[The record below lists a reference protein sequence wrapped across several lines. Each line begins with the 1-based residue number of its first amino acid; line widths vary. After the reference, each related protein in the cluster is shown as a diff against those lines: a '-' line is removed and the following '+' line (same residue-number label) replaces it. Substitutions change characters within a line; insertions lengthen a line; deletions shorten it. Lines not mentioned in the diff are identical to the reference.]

1 MCSRTCLAV
10 DSLFPVLIVLLLI
23 LLNGLFVAAEFAIV
37 GAPRA
42 AIDRLAAAGSRTAK
56 GVQRILRTPS
66 LQDRFIAT
74 AQLGIT
80 VASLGLGMYAEHRL
94 AEHFAP
100 LLEAA
105 GLGHVIAVHAVSSVI
120 AVALLT
126 YLHIVLGE
134 MIPKS
139 IALQHAERSALM
151 ICPPMRWI
159 QRIVF
164 PFVIVLNALGNGMLR
179 AIGVHRQI
187 SAKEQYYTAE
197 ELQLIVEESEERG
210 AIRGDAGR
218 MLLDLFEFGD
228 LTAAGVM
235 VPRVSVVGLPID
247 ASSDELRHILTES
260 PHTRYPVFEQDLD
273 HVLGMVHIKEV
284 LRVLLQRTSLS
295 AAPLRPLPVV
305 PETAPLDDVLGIM
318 RRETIQM
325 VVVID
330 EHGGT
335 AGTITLADLFEEVVG
350 EIEESASDVPD
361 IRREPDGR
369 LRVLGTVRLTEVG
382 EEFDLDLAHGDV
394 ESISGLVLML
404 LGRPPHAGDM
414 VDFGRLHIEVAAI
427 RGRGVGEALVSL
439 KSEA

>member
-1 MCSRTCLAV
+1 M
-10 DSLFPVLIVLLLI
+10 DSLVPVVIVFLLV

-42 AIDRLAAAGSRTAK
+42 AIDRLAATGSRTAK
-56 GVQRILRTPS
+56 GVQRILKTPR

-80 VASLGLGMYAEHRL
+80 VASLGLGMYGEHEIADNLAPILDRL
-94 AEHFAP
+94 
-100 LLEAA
+100 
-105 GLGHVIAVHAVSSVI
+105 GLGHWVAVHAVSSVI
-120 AVALLT
+120 AVAVLT

-134 MIPKS
+134 MVPKS
-139 IALQHAERSALM
+139 IALQYAERSALI
-151 ICPPMRWI
+151 ICPPMRWV

-164 PFVIVLNALGNGMLR
+164 PFVIVLNEIGNGMLR
-179 AIGVHRQI
+179 LIGVHRQV
-187 SAKEQYYTAE
+187 SAKEQYYTSE

-228 LTAAGVM
+228 LKAAGVM
-235 VPRVSVVGLPID
+235 VPRVSVVGLPVD
-247 ASSDELRHILTES
+247 VSGDELREILAES
-260 PHTRYPVFEQDLD
+260 PHTRYPVFENDLD

-284 LRVLLQRTSLS
+284 LRVLLHKTTL
-295 AAPLRPLPVV
+295 ATAPLRPLPVV
-305 PETAPLDDVLGIM
+305 PETAPLDDVLAVM
-318 RRETIQM
+318 RRENSQM
-325 VVVID
+325 VLVID

-350 EIEESASDVPD
+350 EIEESASDIPE

-369 LRVLGTVRLTEVG
+369 LRVVGTVRLTEVG
-382 EEFDLDLAHGDV
+382 EQFDLDLEHGDV

-404 LGRPPHAGDM
+404 LGRPPYVGDA

-427 RGRGVGEALVSL
+427 RGRGVEEALITL
-439 KSEA
+439 KPEA

>member
-1 MCSRTCLAV
+1 V
-10 DSLFPVLIVLLLI
+10 DSLIPALIVVALI
-23 LLNGLFVAAEFAIV
+23 LLNALFVAAEFAIV

-42 AIDRLAAAGSRTAK
+42 AIDTLAASGSRAAR
-56 GVQRILRTPS
+56 GVQRILRNPQ

-80 VASLGLGMYAEHRL
+80 VASLGLGMYGEHQIARDV
-94 AEHFAP
+94 AP
-100 LLEAA
+100 LLERM
-105 GLGHVIAVHAVSSVI
+105 GLGQWVTVHAISSVI
-120 AVALLT
+120 AVTLLT

-139 IALQHAERSALM
+139 LALQYAERSALL

-159 QRIVF
+159 QRAVF
-164 PFVIVLNALGNGMLR
+164 PFVVVLNELGTGMLR
-179 AIGVHRQI
+179 LIGVHRQI
-187 SAKEQYYTAE
+187 SPKEQYYTPE

-210 AIRGDAGR
+210 AIRGDAGQ

-228 LTAAGVM
+228 LTASGVM
-235 VPRVSVVGLPID
+235 VPRVSVVGVPIE
-247 ASSDELRHILTES
+247 ASADELRDVVAES
-260 PHTRYPVFEQDLD
+260 PHTRYPVYEQDLD
-273 HVLGMVHIKEV
+273 HILGMVHIKEI
-284 LRVLLQRTSLS
+284 LRVLMSGAPLS
-295 AAPLRPLPVV
+295 AAPLRVLPVV
-305 PETAPLDDVLGIM
+305 PETAPVDDVLAAM

-325 VVVID
+325 VLVID

-361 IRREPDGR
+361 IRRDPDGR
-369 LRVLGTVRLTEVG
+369 LRVLGHVRLTEVG
-382 EEFDLDLAHGDV
+382 ERFDLDVEHGDV

-404 LGRPPHAGDM
+404 LGRPPRVGDA

-427 RGRGVGEALVSL
+427 RARGVEEAIVSL
-439 KSEA
+439 RPAEGAE

>member
-1 MCSRTCLAV
+1 M
-10 DSLFPVLIVLLLI
+10 DSLVPVVIVFLLV

-42 AIDRLAAAGSRTAK
+42 AIDRLAATGSRTAK
-56 GVQRILRTPS
+56 GVQRILKTPR

-80 VASLGLGMYAEHRL
+80 VASLGLGMYGEHEIADNLAPILDRL
-94 AEHFAP
+94 
-100 LLEAA
+100 
-105 GLGHVIAVHAVSSVI
+105 GLGHWVAVHAVSSVI
-120 AVALLT
+120 AVAVLT

-134 MIPKS
+134 MVPKS
-139 IALQHAERSALM
+139 IALQYAERSALI
-151 ICPPMRWI
+151 ICPPMRWV

-164 PFVIVLNALGNGMLR
+164 PFVIVLNEIGNGMLR
-179 AIGVHRQI
+179 LIGVHRQV
-187 SAKEQYYTAE
+187 SAKEQYYTSE

-228 LTAAGVM
+228 LKAAGVM
-235 VPRVSVVGLPID
+235 VPRVSVVGLPVD
-247 ASSDELRHILTES
+247 VSGDELREILAES
-260 PHTRYPVFEQDLD
+260 PHTRYPVFENDLD

-284 LRVLLQRTSLS
+284 LRVLLQKTTL
-295 AAPLRPLPVV
+295 ATAPLRPLPVV
-305 PETAPLDDVLGIM
+305 PETAPLDDVLAVM
-318 RRETIQM
+318 RRENSQM
-325 VVVID
+325 VLVID

-350 EIEESASDVPD
+350 EIEESASDIPE

-369 LRVLGTVRLTEVG
+369 LRVVGTVRLTEVG
-382 EEFDLDLAHGDV
+382 EQFDLDLEHGDV

-404 LGRPPHAGDM
+404 LGRPPYVGDA

-427 RGRGVGEALVSL
+427 RGRGVEEALITL
-439 KSEA
+439 KPEA

>member
-1 MCSRTCLAV
+1 LAV

-42 AIDRLAAAGSRTAK
+42 AIDRLAAMGSRTAM
-56 GVQRILRTPS
+56 GVQRILRTPR

-80 VASLGLGMYAEHRL
+80 AASLGLGMYAEHRL

-100 LLEAA
+100 LLEAV

-159 QRIVF
+159 QWIVF
-164 PFVIVLNALGNGMLR
+164 PFVVVLNALGNGMLR

-187 SAKEQYYTAE
+187 STKEQYYTAE

-284 LRVLLQRTSLS
+284 LRVLLQRTPLS

-318 RRETIQM
+318 RRDTIQM

-350 EIEESASDVPD
+350 EIEESASEVPD

-404 LGRPPHAGDM
+404 LGRPPHAGDI

-439 KSEA
+439 KPEA

>member
-1 MCSRTCLAV
+1 M
-10 DSLFPVLIVLLLI
+10 DSLVPVVIVFLLVV
-23 LLNGLFVAAEFAIV
+23 LNGLFVAAEFAIV

-42 AIDRLAAAGSRTAK
+42 AIDRLAATGSRTAK
-56 GVQRILRTPS
+56 GVQRILKTPR

-80 VASLGLGMYAEHRL
+80 VASLGLGMYGEHEIADGLAPILDRL
-94 AEHFAP
+94 
-100 LLEAA
+100 
-105 GLGHVIAVHAVSSVI
+105 GLGHWVAVHAVSSVI
-120 AVALLT
+120 AVAVLT

-134 MIPKS
+134 MVPKS
-139 IALQHAERSALM
+139 IALQYAERSALI
-151 ICPPMRWI
+151 ICPPMRWV

-164 PFVIVLNALGNGMLR
+164 PFVIVLNEMGNGMLR
-179 AIGVHRQI
+179 LIGVHRQV
-187 SAKEQYYTAE
+187 SAKEQYYTSE

-228 LTAAGVM
+228 LKAAGVM
-235 VPRVSVVGLPID
+235 VPRVSVVGLPVD
-247 ASSDELRHILTES
+247 VSGDELREILAAS
-260 PHTRYPVFEQDLD
+260 PHTRYPVFESDLD

-284 LRVLLQRTSLS
+284 LRVLLQKATL
-295 AAPLRPLPVV
+295 ATAPLRPLPVV
-305 PETAPLDDVLGIM
+305 PETAPLDDVLAVM
-318 RRETIQM
+318 RRENSQM
-325 VVVID
+325 VLVID

-350 EIEESASDVPD
+350 EIEESASDIPD
-361 IRREPDGR
+361 IRCEPDGR

-382 EEFDLDLAHGDV
+382 EQFDLDLEHGDV

-404 LGRPPHAGDM
+404 LGRPPCVGDA

-427 RGRGVGEALVSL
+427 RGRGVEEALIAL
-439 KSEA
+439 KPEA

>member
-1 MCSRTCLAV
+1 M
-10 DSLFPVLIVLLLI
+10 LLLI
-23 LLNGLFVAAEFAIV
+23 LLNGIFVAAEFAIV

-42 AIDRLAAAGSRTAK
+42 TIDRLAASGSRTAK
-56 GVQRILRTPS
+56 GVQRILRTPK

-80 VASLGLGMYAEHRL
+80 VASLGLGMYGEHRL
-94 AEHFAP
+94 ADHFTP
-100 LLEAA
+100 LLER
-105 GLGHVIAVHAVSSVI
+105 LGVAHLIAVHALSS
-120 AVALLT
+120 AVAVAVLT
-126 YLHIVLGE
+126 YLHIVIGE
-134 MIPKS
+134 MVPKS
-139 IALQHAERSALM
+139 IALQHAERSALI

-164 PFVIVLNALGNGMLR
+164 PFVVVLNELGNGMLR
-179 AIGVHRQI
+179 LLGVHRQV

-228 LTAAGVM
+228 LRAAGVM

-247 ASSDELRHILTES
+247 VGLDELREILTQS

-284 LRVLLQRTSLS
+284 LRVLLQRTALS
-295 AAPLRPLPVV
+295 TAPIRPLPVV

-325 VVVID
+325 VLVID

-350 EIEESASDVPD
+350 EIEESASEVPD

-382 EEFDLDLAHGDV
+382 EEFDLDLEHGDV

-404 LGRPPHAGDM
+404 LGRPPHVGDE

-427 RGRGVGEALVSL
+427 RGRGVEEALVRL
-439 KSEA
+439 EPE